1 MRTST
6 TTRNSVEDIIRLN
19 DTTKVFIIDF
29 DTTTKYI
36 VEVKKWACK
45 WTKVTSTD
53 NAGVIVQGVYFY
65 TPLEAL
71 KDLATKAECVYTLYE
86 NGNVTLVGNDK
97 HNREVR
103 DTVED
108 IEVNEWLEGVA

>member
-1 MRTST
+1 MRTT
-6 TTRNSVEDIIRLN
+6 TKVEDIIRGN
-19 DTTKVFIIDF
+19 DTMKVFVVNF
-29 DTTTKYI
+29 DSTTKYV
-36 VEVKKWACK
+36 VEVKKWGTK

-71 KDLATKAECVYTLYE
+71 KDLAAKAECVYTLYE

-103 DTVED
+103 ASIED
-108 IEVNEWLEGVA
+108 MEVNEWLGGVA

>member
-1 MRTST
+1 MRTT
-6 TTRNSVEDIIRLN
+6 TKVEDIIRGN
-19 DTTKVFIIDF
+19 ETTKVFVVDF
-29 DTTTKYI
+29 DRTTRYV
-36 VEVKKWACK
+36 VEVKTWGCK

-53 NAGVIVQGVYFY
+53 NAGVIVQGVDFY

-71 KDLATKAECVYTLYE
+71 KGLAARAECVYTLYE
-86 NGNVTLVGNDK
+86 NGNVVLVGNDK

-103 DTVED
+103 DTIED

>member
-1 MRTST
+1 MRTT
-6 TTRNSVEDIIRLN
+6 VEDIIRLN
-19 DTTKVFIIDF
+19 NTTKVFVIDF

-36 VEVKKWACK
+36 VEVKTWGCK

-53 NAGVIVQGVYFY
+53 NAGVIVQGIDFY

-71 KDLATKAECVYTLYE
+71 KALAAKAECVYTLYE

-103 DTVED
+103 ASIED
-108 IEVNEWLEGVA
+108 MEVNEWLEGVA